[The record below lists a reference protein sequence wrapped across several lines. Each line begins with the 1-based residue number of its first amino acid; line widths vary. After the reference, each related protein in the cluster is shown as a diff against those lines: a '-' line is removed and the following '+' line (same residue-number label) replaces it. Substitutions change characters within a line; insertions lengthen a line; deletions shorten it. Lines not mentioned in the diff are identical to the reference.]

1 MATYL
6 TSKEIIYDLI
16 LVLLLLLLL
25 RKIPRASIDYICI
38 KLNLVKTVSLNDKY
52 LMKGKCACYYI
63 QH

>member
-16 LVLLLLLLL
+16 LVVLLLLL
-25 RKIPRASIDYICI
+25 RNIPRASIDYICI
-38 KLNLVKTVSLNDKY
+38 KLNLLKTVSLNDKY